1 MSLKWRSIKF
11 QLRDLNGIS
20 IIKRS
25 DGIIILKSE
34 DNREEI
40 EGCPII
46 KENKY

>member
-1 MSLKWRSIKF
+1 MVIKMKKIKF
-11 QLRDLNGIS
+11 QWRDLNGIS

-34 DNREEI
+34 DNRDEI
-40 EGCPII
+40 EGCSII